1 MRASWA
7 RLAVCVAVAAC
18 AAVAQ
23 AQYSMAELFAGGVI
37 TNSMGETMPVR
48 VWRHYEKKDLPVP
61 VVVLLHGSG
70 ECGRDNAKQLSC
82 FAAMHTTLLVDEVIP
97 PSLWA
102 LPQCTPA
109 SPWVRTIAFKPDYRQ
124 PRYPAPALRTVKEW
138 LDGLIREGIADPD
151 RIYIGGLSLGG
162 FGTWDAIQRWPNYF
176 AAAVP
181 VCGGGSIE
189 EGPVKN
195 AATAPV
201 WAFHGSAD
209 PSVPVDCSRRL
220 VSALM
225 QAGATPK
232 YTEFQNAG
240 HNVWPRVWGDSAV
253 WRWLFRQRRGE
264 KTRDEGDSGRGFFS
278 SLLEYVTPD

>member
-82 FAAMHTTLLVDEVIP
+82 FAAMHTTLLVDEEIP

-138 LDGLIREGIADPD
+138 LDGLIKEGIADPD

-189 EGPVKN
+189 EEPVKN
-195 AATAPV
+195 AATTPV

-225 QAGATPK
+225 QSGATPK

-264 KTRDEGDSGRGFFS
+264 KTRDGGDSGRGFFS